1 MWIERNRT
9 GLAQLFD
16 MLARMST
23 SVSIAGFAC
32 RICRRALRRIDQ
44 MMKAGPDG
52 RSP

>member
-1 MWIERNRT
+1 
-9 GLAQLFD
+9 

-32 RICRRALRRIDQ
+32 RICRRVRFVGIDQ